1 MENSIL
7 LMGNGKQHLAHGKWK
22 TASCS
27 WEMENSILLMGNG
40 KQHLAHG
47 KWKTASC
54 SWAMENSILLMAK
67 KNLSDLGSKNSKN
80 LDAASK
86 KTVLYHT
93 VMLKYTVQYA
103 CPV

>member
-1 MENSIL
+1 ME
-7 LMGNGKQHLAHGKWK
+7 
-22 TASCS
+22 
-27 WEMENSILLMGNG
+27 
-40 KQHLAHG
+40 
-47 KWKTASC
+47 TASC